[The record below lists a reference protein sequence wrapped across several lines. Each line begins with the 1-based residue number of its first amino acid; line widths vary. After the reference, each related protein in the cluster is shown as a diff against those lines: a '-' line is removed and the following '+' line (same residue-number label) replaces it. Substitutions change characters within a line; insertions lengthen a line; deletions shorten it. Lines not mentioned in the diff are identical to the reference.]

1 MRQIGAMVR
10 YELLM
15 AWRRRSLLILWLL
28 LLAGVVGSALMIESS
43 RRDQPYMD
51 QVIEDS
57 VGANTP
63 AGAGEIN
70 VLEAANTF
78 ALINILIAGMVIY
91 SVGVTLMMGEIIPL
105 DRQFKV
111 RELLDTLPLSRTVYL
126 GGKLLS
132 AWAGL
137 LLGII
142 IIGVICALA
151 ARLILGVYDVRV
163 FLAMWIIMLVP
174 SSFVASALSLLSSS
188 PFSSRRTAVLMGL
201 VMIPVV
207 LFLVTLGVPSFA
219 GIGALIQPIY
229 ALGILLAPGEGAAI
243 EIRGRIVNTLA
254 IYALVLIGIWTFA
267 WVNARRREVYS

>member
-1 MRQIGAMVR
+1 MRQIGAILR

-15 AWRRRSLLILWLL
+15 AWRRRSLLILWIL
-28 LLAGVVGSALMIESS
+28 LLAGVVGSALLVEST
-43 RRDQPYMD
+43 RHIQPTMD
-51 QVIEDS
+51 EVVADS
-57 VGANTP
+57 IGANAP
-63 AGAGEIN
+63 DWAQGIN

-91 SVGVTLMMGEIIPL
+91 SVGVTLMMGETIPL

-111 RELLDTLPLSRTVYL
+111 RELLDTLPLSRTAYL
-126 GGKLLS
+126 GGKLFG

-142 IIGVICALA
+142 IVGAISALA
-151 ARLILGVYDVRV
+151 TRLILGVYDVRI
-163 FLAMWIIMLVP
+163 FLATWVAMLLP
-174 SSFVASALSLLSSS
+174 SSFVASALSLLASS
-188 PFSSRRTAVLMGL
+188 PFSSRRTAVMMGL

-229 ALGILLAPGEGAAI
+229 ALGILLVPGEASAV
-243 EIRGRIVNTLA
+243 EIRSRIVNTLT

-267 WVNARRREVYS
+267 WVNARREVH